1 MNPEHESKASD
12 FDFLIG
18 RWQVHHRRLKERLA
32 GDTRWDEFGGSS
44 QLRTLMDGR
53 ANVDD
58 NVIDLP
64 GGPYRAVTLRSFD
77 PASKQWAIWW
87 LDGRQPHQIDV
98 PMVGGFEGGVGT
110 FYADEL
116 FNGRPIRVRFLWS
129 NITADSCRWEQAFSA
144 DAGRSWETNWIM
156 HFTRAPQQAAA
167 PAGDAKP

>member
-1 MNPEHESKASD
+1 MNPEHESKVSD

-32 GDTRWDEFGGSS
+32 DDTRWDEFGGSS

-87 LDGRQPHQIDV
+87 LDGRHPHQIDV

-129 NITADSCRWEQAFSA
+129 NIAANSCRWEQAFSA
-144 DAGRSWETNWIM
+144 DEGLTWETNWIM

>member
-32 GDTRWDEFGGSS
+32 GDTSWEEFGGSS
-44 QLRTLMDGR
+44 ALRTLMDGR

-77 PASKQWAIWW
+77 PASKQWAIRW
-87 LDGRQPHQIDV
+87 LDGRHPHQIDV
-98 PMVGGFEGGVGT
+98 PMVGSFERGVGT

-116 FNGRPIRVRFLWS
+116 FNGWPIRVRFLWS

-144 DAGRSWETNWIM
+144 DAGRTWETNWIM
-156 HFTRAPQQAAA
+156 DFTRAPQRAAA

>member
-1 MNPEHESKASD
+1 MNTEHESKASD

-18 RWQVHHRRLKERLA
+18 HWQVHHRRLRQRLA

-44 QLRTLMDGR
+44 ELRTLMNGR

-87 LDGRQPHQIDV
+87 LDGRHPHQIDA
-98 PMVGGFEGGVGT
+98 PMAGGFEHGVGT

-129 NITADSCRWEQAFSA
+129 NITARSCRWEQAFSA
-144 DAGRSWETNWIM
+144 DVGRTWETNWIM
-156 HFTRAPQQAAA
+156 DFTRAPQAAS
-167 PAGDAKP
+167 PAGDAEA

>member
-1 MNPEHESKASD
+1 MNTEHESAASH

-44 QLRTLMDGR
+44 ELRTLMNGR

-64 GGPYRAVTLRSFD
+64 GGSYRAVTLRSFD

-87 LDGRQPHQIDV
+87 LDGRHPHQIDA
-98 PMVGGFEGGVGT
+98 PMVGGFEHGVGT

-116 FNGRPIRVRFLWS
+116 FNGTPIRVRFLWS
-129 NITADSCRWEQAFSA
+129 NITAESCQWEQAFSA
-144 DAGRSWETNWIM
+144 DEGRTWETNWIM
-156 HFTRAPQQAAA
+156 SFTRAPQQSTS
-167 PAGDAKP
+167 PAGDVRA